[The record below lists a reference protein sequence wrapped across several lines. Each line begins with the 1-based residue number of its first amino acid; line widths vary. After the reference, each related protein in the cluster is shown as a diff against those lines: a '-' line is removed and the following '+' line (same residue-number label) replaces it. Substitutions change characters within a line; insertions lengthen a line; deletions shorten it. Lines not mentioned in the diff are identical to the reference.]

1 MRWQDYRLRCLEA
14 WERHKKRVREK
25 KESRREN
32 LESGSSDCHS
42 GHTERNASQ
51 RVEVS
56 VEAGSELFTD
66 AARGYNGL
74 SETFKHSFVDHAVKY
89 AEGRVTT
96 NGIENFWSLFD
107 RIVHGTY
114 IKPEPQHLLRY
125 VDEQVFR
132 FNERGG
138 TDLTR
143 FIKCIMQVSGKRLTY
158 EELITSHLKN
168 MM

>member
-1 MRWQDYRLRCLEA
+1 MSKMTISSAVQDTVDKGARLMTDQSAAYQAVGKLYRS
-14 WERHKKRVREK
+14 HDRV
-25 KESRREN
+25 N
-32 LESGSSDCHS
+32 
-42 GHTERNASQ
+42 HTEL
-51 RVEVS
+51 E
-56 VEAGSELFTD
+56 
-66 AARGYNGL
+66 
-74 SETFKHSFVDHAVKY
+74 FVRKGNRKIH
-89 AEGRVTT
+89 T
-96 NGIENFWSLFD
+96 NSIENFWSLFD

-158 EELITSHLKN
+158 DELITSHLKY

>member
-1 MRWQDYRLRCLEA
+1 MSQVQATVIQDTQSDTLHRELKYR
-14 WERHKKRVREK
+14 
-25 KESRREN
+25 
-32 LESGSSDCHS
+32 
-42 GHTERNASQ
+42 
-51 RVEVS
+51 
-56 VEAGSELFTD
+56 VEAGLELFTD

-74 SETFKHSFVDHAVKY
+74 SETFKHNFIDYAVKY
-89 AEGRVTT
+89 AEGRVIT

-143 FIKCIMQVSGKRLTY
+143 FIKCIMQISGKRLTY
-158 EELITSHLKN
+158 EELITSHLKSII
-168 MM
+168 